1 MLPERNSS
9 CSPSLPWRAQ
19 GPGCA
24 LSLRVC
30 PTALEAGGCKVQP
43 AQPLITHQPL
53 PNLGTSLRISNCA
66 GGKRRAGPI
75 KVFPRINRRKKEK
88 NLCQLGLAPGRGH
101 CLTLWPR
108 VWPFEGGFQS
118 TRGSCHLL
126 GPRGGFCR
134 RHGGSLERAAGPEHG
149 LSSLSQKQKKKEKPG
164 WKGGGEGRR
173 AVNKPGE
180 EGRERFPG
188 EGAGS
193 AAAAAPPARKQ
204 LVRGEHR
211 GLGISQPPNL
221 PGLAAPSSHP
231 RHRSLG
237 VSPSLG
243 FAARRGFLGW
253 RDGVYIAKL
262 PLLPAC
268 LQGGLGL
275 ASPEACTAPPA
286 RGLPLVNIW
295 VCLQPKVDKV
305 TGELAGSRR
314 NSKNLELSELS
325 ASRLKKHSTN
335 VGRRGGLDTA
345 LRCLCF
351 DSSPL
356 WELFW
361 APAPALLP
369 FTPAELLDLG
379 DHS

>member
-9 CSPSLPWRAQ
+9 CSPNLPWRAQ

-211 GLGISQPPNL
+211 GLGISQPPKPPGAGCSIL
-221 PGLAAPSSHP
+221 PPPPSQPGGFSQPGVCCPPWVFGMEGWCLHCQAAFAPRLPSGRVGAGQPRGLHGTPCSGASTCKH
-231 RHRSLG
+231 LG
-237 VSPSLG
+237 L
-243 FAARRGFLGW
+243 FAA
-253 RDGVYIAKL
+253 K
-262 PLLPAC
+262 
-268 LQGGLGL
+268 GGQSYWG
-275 ASPEACTAPPA
+275 
-286 RGLPLVNIW
+286 I
-295 VCLQPKVDKV
+295 
-305 TGELAGSRR
+305 SR
-314 NSKNLELSELS
+314 
-325 ASRLKKHSTN
+325 
-335 VGRRGGLDTA
+335 
-345 LRCLCF
+345 
-351 DSSPL
+351 
-356 WELFW
+356 
-361 APAPALLP
+361 
-369 FTPAELLDLG
+369 
-379 DHS
+379 